1 MEAADSADC
10 KNLAFVEELCGL
22 FYRVAG
28 NFVSVSVQEEEFRT
42 ALIAGDCLGM
52 VAPVFRVGIVGFA
65 GGTFGK
71 LLHGSPLAVVGD
83 SMNHAVS
90 RAAVGARGCPI
101 SIVAAFGI

>member
-1 MEAADSADC
+1 METADSADC

-28 NFVSVSVQEEEFRT
+28 NSVSFSVQEEELRT
-42 ALIAGDCLGM
+42 ALFAGDCLGM

-71 LLHGSPLAVVGD
+71 LLHGGSFAVVGYG
-83 SMNHAVS
+83 MNHTVS